1 MENTMK
7 CLCRGENKTQ
17 LLIAVG
23 YTGAFEDIEDST
35 SASDFERR
43 VTGCRINFPLAE
55 EVGAQ
60 RCQLVWAAAPSS
72 FLFFHGEEC
81 FSTFLWKWT
90 K

>member
-43 VTGCRINFPLAE
+43 VTGCRMNFPLAE
-55 EVGAQ
+55 EVGAEMSAGLGS
-60 RCQLVWAAAPSS
+60 CSQLLPLFPRGRMLLD
-72 FLFFHGEEC
+72 FLMEMD
-81 FSTFLWKWT
+81 
-90 K
+90 